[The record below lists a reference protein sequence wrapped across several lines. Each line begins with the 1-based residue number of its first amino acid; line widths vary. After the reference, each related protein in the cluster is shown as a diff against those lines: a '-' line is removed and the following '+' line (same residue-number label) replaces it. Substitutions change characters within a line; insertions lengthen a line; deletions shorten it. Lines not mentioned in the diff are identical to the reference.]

1 MFAIVAIPNQDDYV
15 WRISSEK
22 IPHLTLVAFEDPG
35 WTPESLALVTGYI
48 EHAASLMTRFGL
60 DVDRRGEL
68 GDKKADVLFFTDRWN
83 FGKVKQFRSNLLANT
98 LVNAA
103 VRSAD
108 QFPDWIPHLTLGF
121 PATPAKKDVRDYPG
135 TNWVNFDQIA
145 LWTGDFSGPTF
156 RLKSEDAFL
165 EDVAMSQSQ
174 AAADVVAGMLKHF
187 GVKGMKWGVH
197 RSQGGSGGAPQ
208 KVTLDVVGKKLVV
221 KGGQGRLPSDD
232 FARAALAKRIVKK
245 SGSRALSNKELQDLV
260 TRMNLEQQFK
270 KLSPPSKRQKAGKFV
285 AEIVV
290 NVGKQQVTKIA
301 SDVASKQVASMLA
314 KTVK

>member
-187 GVKGMKWGVH
+187 GVKGMKWGQH
-197 RSQGGSGGAPQ
+197 KSGGASSSPGSEDHQ
-208 KVTLDVVGKKLVV
+208 
-221 KGGQGRLPSDD
+221 
-232 FARAALAKRIVKK
+232 RAATAKAKAK
-245 SGSRALSNKELQDLV
+245 TGGGTKALTNQELQALV
-260 TRMNLEQQFK
+260 NRMNLEQQFK

-301 SDVASKQVASMLA
+301 SDAASKQVASMLA